1 VENADNVSVV
11 FARPIDEADI
21 EQQWR
26 REAARLYRDRRH
38 VSNDDTVSNFEDL
51 SVFGGSLET
60 IEQVSRSTL
69 LTIVQA
75 SVHQLVTQV
84 VPEKRLLNR
93 CRSCGSSLLS
103 LLNINQVIQF
113 YGTVTVYSIA
123 SSVFILFHSS
133 CTVFSKCNIIDSF
146 FVCDV

>member
-1 VENADNVSVV
+1 MSVV
-11 FARPIDEADI
+11 FVRPIDEAAI

-60 IEQVSRSTL
+60 IEQVCRSTL
-69 LTIVQA
+69 LIQYKPVYI
-75 SVHQLVTQV
+75 SWL
-84 VPEKRLLNR
+84 PRLSRKKRPLNR
-93 CRSCGSSLLS
+93 CRSCGSSLLL

-113 YGTVTVYSIA
+113 YGTDTVYSIA
-123 SSVFILFHSS
+123 SSVFILFHSL